1 MARESTCF
9 KILYIKYLDI
19 EIYHANIHGLPK
31 PAGQLPPLCLV
42 NKALV
47 MNDSFVSLPDSG
59 GRPVA
64 VIGSGPVGLMTALG
78 LAHYGIPVQVYE
90 EDGSLSLEIKA
101 GTILTRT
108 LEVLRR
114 YGAVDRVLAASLRV
128 DEIGEVDRR
137 TQKAQFPVKLHALR
151 EETRFP
157 FVINIPQ
164 HDLEPVLAATLGERR
179 SAALHLQH
187 KLVGFDDRGD
197 HVVLKLQTP
206 DGPKTTECCWMLA
219 CDGGRSTVRATLGI
233 EAEGYSLD
241 EKYTLVDLK
250 LDLDIEHP
258 RDYPYL
264 AYFADPE
271 QWMILVRHPQCWRFL
286 YPLKPGQDSPSDEEL
301 LDKSLSFIGQV
312 GKVEV
317 VNKVIYGVHHRVASR
332 WRSGRVLL
340 MGDAAHLITPMW
352 GLGITTGALDVSNLP
367 WRLNWV
373 LRGWADE
380 SLIDGYEREQR
391 PMAIHGSGQVAEA
404 ARLYMAGRAESAIA
418 MSDNNWANAYTRGLL
433 GVKLDLEG
441 RGQGSLFKRETRPAV
456 EVGDRLPDHPLHGG
470 DGRPC
475 RAHDLCQDRFVA
487 LYFTDARRRPAL
499 PPDDSPALAHRV
511 VSRWDAPLDSGL
523 RDRAVLD
530 AGDAL
535 MKRLGVAPN
544 TMVLV
549 RPDEHIAAIVPMAD
563 ADAVR
568 LYTAITGRRPP
579 LAQ

>member
-1 MARESTCF
+1 M
-9 KILYIKYLDI
+9 
-19 EIYHANIHGLPK
+19 
-31 PAGQLPPLCLV
+31 
-42 NKALV
+42 KA
-47 MNDSFVSLPDSG
+47 SFAHVPG
-59 GRPVA
+59 AAGRPVA
-64 VIGSGPVGLMTALG
+64 IIGSGPIGLMTALG

-108 LEVLRR
+108 LEVMRR
-114 YGAVDRVLAASLRV
+114 YGAIDRVLASSLRV
-128 DEIGEVDRR
+128 DEIGEVDRT
-137 TQKAQFPVKLHALR
+137 TQKSQFPVQMHALGD
-151 EETRFP
+151 ETRFP

-164 HDLEPVLAATLGERR
+164 HDLEPVLAAELRERR
-179 SAALHLQH
+179 SATLNLSH
-187 KLVGFDDRGD
+187 KLVGFEDRGD
-197 HVVLKLQTP
+197 HVVLRLDTP

-219 CDGGRSTVRATLGI
+219 CDGGRSTVRTALGI

-241 EKYTLVDLK
+241 EKYALVDLK
-250 LDLDIEHP
+250 LDLDVGNP

-264 AYFADPE
+264 AYFSDPV

-286 YPLKPGQDSPSDEEL
+286 YPLLPGQDSPTDQEL
-301 LDKSLSFIGQV
+301 LEKSLSFIGSV
-312 GKVEV
+312 DKVEV
-317 VNKVIYGVHHRVASR
+317 INRVTYNVHHRVASR

-380 SLIDGYEREQR
+380 SLIDGYESEQR
-391 PMAIHGSGQVAEA
+391 PMAINGSGQVAEA
-404 ARLYMAGRAESAIA
+404 ARLYMARRAETAIA

-441 RGQGSLFKRETRPAV
+441 EGRGSLFKRETRPAV
-456 EVGDRLPDHPLHGG
+456 EVGDRLPDQPLHGS
-470 DGRPC
+470 DGKPC

-487 LYFTDARRRPAL
+487 LYFSDARRRPTL
-499 PPDDSPALAHRV
+499 PAADSPALAHRV

-530 AGDAL
+530 PGDAF

-544 TMVLV
+544 TLVLV
-549 RPDEHIAAIVPMAD
+549 RPDEHIAAIVPMKG
-563 ADAVR
+563 ADAVAM
-568 LYTAITGRRPP
+568 YAAITGRQPP
-579 LAQ
+579 KAD

>member
-1 MARESTCF
+1 
-9 KILYIKYLDI
+9 
-19 EIYHANIHGLPK
+19 
-31 PAGQLPPLCLV
+31 
-42 NKALV
+42 
-47 MNDSFVSLPDSG
+47 MNASFTSFPGAG

-64 VIGSGPVGLMTALG
+64 IIGSGPIGLMTALA
-78 LAHYGIPVQVYE
+78 LSHYGIPVQVYE

-114 YGAVDRVLAASLRV
+114 YGAIDKVLASALRI

-137 TQKAQFPVKLHALR
+137 TQKSQFPVQLHALG

-164 HDLEPVLAATLGERR
+164 HDLEPVLAEALAERR
-179 SAALHLQH
+179 TAALNLGH
-187 KLVGFDDRGD
+187 KLVGFEDRGD
-197 HVVLKLQTP
+197 HVVLKLDTP
-206 DGPKTTECCWMLA
+206 EGQKTTECCWMLA
-219 CDGGRSTVRATLGI
+219 CDGGRSVVRTALGI

-241 EKYTLVDLK
+241 EKYALVDLK
-250 LDLDIEHP
+250 LDLDVGNP

-264 AYFADPE
+264 AYFSDPE
-271 QWMILVRHPQCWRFL
+271 QWMILVRQPHCWRFL

-301 LDKSLSFIGQV
+301 LEKSLAFIGQV
-312 GKVEV
+312 DKVEV
-317 VNKVIYGVHHRVASR
+317 INKVIYSVHHRVASR

-340 MGDAAHLITPMW
+340 MGDAAHLVTPMW
-352 GLGITTGALDVSNLP
+352 ALGISTGALDVSNLP

-391 PMAIHGSGQVAEA
+391 PMAIDGSGQVAEA
-404 ARLYMAGRAESAIA
+404 ARLYMARRKESAVA
-418 MSDNNWANAYTRGLL
+418 MSENNWSNAYTRGLL

-441 RGQGSLFKRETRPAV
+441 KGRGSLFKRSTRPAV
-456 EVGDRLPDHPLHGG
+456 EVGDRLPDHPLHGS

-499 PPDDSPALAHRV
+499 PPVDSPTLVHLV
-511 VSRWDAPLDSGL
+511 VSRWDAPHDSGL
-523 RDRAVLD
+523 RGRTVLD
-530 AGDAL
+530 PGDAF

-544 TMVLV
+544 TLVLV
-549 RPDEHIAAIVPMAD
+549 RPDEHIAAILPMNGAD
-563 ADAVR
+563 AIA
-568 LYTAITGRRPP
+568 LYSQITGKNPP
-579 LAQ
+579 AIV